1 MHLRKSEIC
10 DSCKTV
16 KLAFRVIFFF
26 NFILFLKVKLFEAI
40 HVLMTERAFEIGNI
54 FSRDSIHYYHLNYFN
69 YRISTIL

>member
-16 KLAFRVIFFF
+16 KLAFRV
-26 NFILFLKVKLFEAI
+26 NFLKVKLFEAI